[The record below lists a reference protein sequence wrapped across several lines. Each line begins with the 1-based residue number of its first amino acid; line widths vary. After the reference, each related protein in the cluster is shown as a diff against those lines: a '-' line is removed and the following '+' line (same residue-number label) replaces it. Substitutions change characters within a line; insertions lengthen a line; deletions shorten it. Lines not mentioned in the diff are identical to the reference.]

1 MLMTSDCVSISPCTI
16 DGFLAYSLRNPNLA
30 LIVVPELGGK
40 IVSLRSGSKLQT
52 EWLWKNDRIGYKPA
66 ELDHKYTQQHD
77 TGGIDECFPSVDAC
91 ELPQRERNGSD
102 LTLHDHGE
110 LYGRPWG
117 EHECKIAE
125 GGSAIVRLKQHCQTL
140 PVTFERRLLLAPN
153 NGTIRFEYRVE
164 NLSDNPIPF
173 SWCMHPALA
182 ITPGMQLRLPDNHHL
197 YCSYASDNAPL
208 TTGDQFR
215 WPLTS
220 NGTDMSVIPD
230 PDTDSGYAAKLLSRQ
245 DLFDCT
251 SGNSRAIAG
260 LENPATG
267 EALHFVLP
275 PSEVP
280 HIALWLN
287 YRGWAG
293 DGGTP
298 YFNLVLE
305 PAIGNADSLRELL
318 DRGTA
323 PAVPPH
329 TSRNWS
335 FEIHATTPPLC

>member
-1 MLMTSDCVSISPCTI
+1 MANPTATI
-16 DGFLAYSLRNPNLA
+16 EHLKGENLSVFRLKNRFLSLDIAPD
-30 LIVVPELGGK
+30 LGGK
-40 IVSLRSGSKLQT
+40 IISLRSGQALQT
-52 EWLWKNDRIGYKPA
+52 EWLWKSERTPYQPA
-66 ELDHKYTQQHD
+66 RLDHSYTRQHD

-91 ELPQRERNGSD
+91 ELPANAGDRAG
-102 LTLHDHGE
+102 LTLPDHGE
-110 LYGRPWG
+110 LYGRPWTHQ
-117 EHECKIAE
+117 E
-125 GGSAIVRLKQHCQTL
+125 SAVHSDGTAILTLRQQCQTL
-140 PVTFERRLLLAPN
+140 PLTFERRLVLAPDS
-153 NGTIRFEYRVE
+153 GTLWFEYRVE
-164 NLSDNPIPF
+164 NLSGSSVPF

-182 ITPGMQLRLPDNHHL
+182 IAPGLELRLPENHQL

-280 HIALWLN
+280 HIAVWLN

-293 DGGTP
+293 DGGVP

-323 PAVPPH
+323 PAVPAH
-329 TSRNWS
+329 ASRSWS
-335 FEIHATTPPLC
+335 FEVHATTPGLC